1 MTGTDANSAVPGTRF
16 GDVRHTAEVGS
27 TNDEVMALA
36 AAGAP
41 EGVVVAA
48 NHQTAGR
55 GRRGREWL
63 APAGSSLLVSVLL
76 RPSLDPD
83 LLPLTTLAAALGAS
97 DACLAVAG
105 FRPRLKWP
113 NDLVVGSAAGA
124 ERKLG
129 GLLAELR
136 VDTDSTRRRRRDSE
150 AAPGPVVI
158 GLGLNLAWD
167 APPPEIADLAVT
179 VSEVARRPVDRAAL
193 LTAYLTHLDRRLR
206 QLETPAERLRLL
218 ADYRHRCTT
227 LGRTVRVELARG
239 TVEGRAV
246 DVSTEGHLVVDTP
259 TEGQRTVR
267 AGDVTHLDLED

>member
-16 GDVRHTAEVGS
+16 GDVRQFGQVGS

-36 AAGAP
+36 ASGAP
-41 EGVVVAA
+41 EGVVVTAE
-48 NHQTAGR
+48 HQTAGR

-63 APAGSSLLVSVLL
+63 APPRSSLLVSVLL
-76 RPSLDPD
+76 RPSLAPD

-97 DACLAVAG
+97 DACLVVAG
-105 FRPRLKWP
+105 IRPRLKWP
-113 NDLVVGSAAGA
+113 NDLVVGSAGGA

-136 VDTDSTRRRRRDSE
+136 VDTDSSRRRRRDPD
-150 AAPGPVVI
+150 AGPGPVVI
-158 GLGLNLAWD
+158 GLGLNVAWD

-179 VSEVARRPVDRAAL
+179 VSEVARRPVDRDAL
-193 LTAYLTHLDRRLR
+193 LIAYLTHFDRRLH
-206 QLETPAERLRLL
+206 QLETPGGRLALL

-239 TVEGRAV
+239 IVEGRAV

-267 AGDVTHLDLED
+267 AGDVTHLDLEG